1 MRTKFDGTHQ
11 SSLAGPLLIASV
23 VLVWYYI
30 VSLMLV
36 EGLL

>member
-1 MRTKFDGTHQ
+1 MRMKIDGAGQ
-11 SSLAGPLLIASV
+11 LRLAGPLLIASV

-30 VSLMLV
+30 VSLMLL

>member
-1 MRTKFDGTHQ
+1 MRMKFDSASQPG
-11 SSLAGPLLIASV
+11 LAGPLLIASV

>member
-1 MRTKFDGTHQ
+1 MRMKIDGADQ
-11 SSLAGPLLIASV
+11 LRLAGPLLIASV